1 MTPAVQQRDTALYS
15 EVDAVYSV
23 YSYIAVQTVYPHPPL
38 RITTEETS
46 GRRVTDWK
54 NKKVIIM
61 AYDNR
66 KVTDK

>member
-15 EVDAVYSV
+15 EVGAVYSM
-23 YSYIAVQTVYPHPPL
+23 YSYIAVQTGYAPALLH
-38 RITTEETS
+38 IATEETS
-46 GRRVTDWK
+46 GRKDTNWK